1 MNWIDILIVVTVAG
15 FVFAAYAAGLIREV
29 VTLVAAILGIVI
41 AGQLYDD
48 LATDVLVFM
57 NDEDAAEAIS
67 FLTLV
72 GAVYLFGQIVA
83 FMLSKTASL
92 LMLGWADHIGG
103 AAFGFLKGLIV
114 AQVLLIVFAAYPGLK
129 LDDDIAGS
137 ELAPYFLEDVDV
149 ILWVLP
155 DNFDSRI
162 DQFTAPETAAST
174 LARRLVDPS

>member
-15 FVFAAYAAGLIREV
+15 FVLAAYASGLIREV

-57 NDEDAAEAIS
+57 DDENAAEAIS
-67 FLTLV
+67 FLILV

-83 FMLSKTASL
+83 FMLSKMASL
-92 LMLGWADHIGG
+92 LMLGWADKIGG
-103 AAFGFLKGLIV
+103 AAFGFMKGLLV
-114 AQVLLIVFAAYPGLK
+114 VQVLLIIFAAYPSLS

-137 ELAPYFLEDVDV
+137 ELAPYFLEDVD
-149 ILWVLP
+149 ILLWVLP
-155 DNFDSRI
+155 DNFDNRI
-162 DQFTAPETAAST
+162 DQFTAPEPPP
-174 LARRLVDPS
+174 PS